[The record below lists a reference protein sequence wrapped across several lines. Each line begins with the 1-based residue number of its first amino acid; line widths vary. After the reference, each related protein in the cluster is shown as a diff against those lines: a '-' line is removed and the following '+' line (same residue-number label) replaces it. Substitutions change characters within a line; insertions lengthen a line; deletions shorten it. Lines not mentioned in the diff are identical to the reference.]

1 MPAVKILKNPALV
14 YIWHITETL
23 EELLDSNTKEIQS
36 QSLIYKNE
44 THRKQFLAK
53 SLLIKELNLIDKISY
68 LPNGKPVLDEG
79 QYISISHSGPYVG
92 MAISQCSVGIDIEK
106 NHPKLKTI
114 ANRFISDKD
123 CLKKQIN
130 NNLHWIW
137 TAKESIYKL
146 AGIRGLSFKNDII
159 VKLLDYNKFSG
170 VAMLK
175 NQRIDLKFNKID
187 NTYLFCLAYYV
198 KTPDKF

>member
-1 MPAVKILKNPALV
+1 MPAIKIFNDSALV
-14 YIWHITETL
+14 YLWHITETL
-23 EELLDSNTKEIQS
+23 DELLERNSKEVQS

-53 SLLIKELNLIDKISY
+53 HLLLKELNLTGKVSY
-68 LPNGKPVLDEG
+68 LPDGKPVLDEG

-114 ANRFISDKD
+114 ANRFINDKD
-123 CLKKQIN
+123 FFKKQTN
-130 NNLHWIW
+130 NKLHWIW

-146 AGIRGLSFKNDII
+146 AGIKGLSFKNDIFI
-159 VKLLDYNKFSG
+159 ELLDYNKFSG
-170 VAMLK
+170 IAMLK
-175 NQRIDLKFNKID
+175 NQRIELKFKEID
-187 NTYLFCLAYYV
+187 NTYLFCLAFYV
-198 KTPDKF
+198 KIPDKF